1 MLGLA
6 GGRFGDTSSI
16 TLVFVDD
23 VTAACGRSAPSG
35 PPSSTNRPTGR
46 PGLRQAV
53 VADPEGQ
60 RWELTEHLRDVAPAD
75 WGAEQLGSI
84 PG

>member
-6 GGRFGDTSSI
+6 RSRFGETSSI

-23 VTAACGRSAPSG
+23 VNAACARVPTAGGRVLDE
-35 PPSSTNRPTGR
+35 PTDQHW
-46 PGLRQAV
+46 GLRQAA

-60 RWELTEHLRDVAPAD
+60 RWELTQHLHDADPAD
-75 WGAEQLGSI
+75 WGAKQLRPL